1 MAALLLLLP
10 LWMLGTSAY
19 ECPPS
24 NPQCDNVAPNLHKPP
39 EPPVQP
45 PVFGPNVNGINIS
58 DPGLPAVQAKFVQA
72 GFLDATKAPFNA
84 DNTGASDATQA
95 LQAALDFGRAHY
107 LTTFLPGGIYLVSKT
122 LKMIQAEKKFLSTV
136 GDPNCNNMVEVFGQ
150 KPTIKKHCGRTQPYV
165 FQGTVSGTERA
176 KLLVQKDFDFH
187 GYVVQITN
195 PINDNINMNQV
206 MSSIDIVIE
215 AGNSNAMGVYAR
227 GAQGVSVQD
236 VTIFAG
242 DAAVGLDGGAGSG
255 GSHTNVT
262 VIGGVVGMRLSQAQP
277 SPTLSAIRLIN
288 QTGIALLYGHPG
300 RQTLSVVGVSITALP
315 EASGP
320 AISSSNPL
328 SIIDGRLDCPGSK
341 QCTHAINSSG
351 AGSNIYLKNVYFRGF
366 SLALSIGE
374 KSSHPIPVQNASQ
387 WTHVTE
393 LAAGQNVV
401 GSSYAHK
408 STIFLNGIEQEQ
420 NETQS
425 LLVEGVD
432 GQTPSASLIEQHQ
445 FPANFPSWQTPG
457 ACNAKTDYG
466 ANGDLI
472 TDDTKAL
479 QAMLDDPR
487 CDVAFLPKV
496 RVIYFIFIFMLMCL
510 MTAALNL

>member
-1 MAALLLLLP
+1 MGVLRLWLP
-10 LWMLGTSAY
+10 CWVVGTSAY
-19 ECPPS
+19 KCPPF
-24 NPQCDNVAPNLHKPP
+24 NPHCESENDFSHLLKT
-39 EPPVQP
+39 PVQP

-84 DNTGASDATQA
+84 DNTGTSDATHA

-107 LTTFLPGGIYLVSKT
+107 LATFLPGGTYLVSKT
-122 LKMIQAEKKFLSTV
+122 LTMIQAEKKFLSTV
-136 GDPNCNNMVEVFGQ
+136 GAPNCNNMVEKFGQ
-150 KPTIKKHCGRTQPYV
+150 QPTIKQHCGRTQPYV
-165 FQGTVSGTERA
+165 FQGTMSGTERA
-176 KLLVQKDFDFH
+176 KLIVKKGSDFR

-195 PINDNINMNQV
+195 PINENINMNQI

-215 AGNSNAMGVYAR
+215 TGNPNAMGVYAR

-242 DAAVGLDGGAGSG
+242 DAAIGLDGGAGSG

-262 VIGGVVGMRLSQAQP
+262 VIGGVVGMRVSQAQP

-300 RQTLSVVGVSITALP
+300 RQTLSVVGVSITVLP
-315 EASGP
+315 DATGP

-328 SIIDGRLDCPGSK
+328 SLIDGQLDCPGTK
-341 QCTHAINSSG
+341 LCPCAINSSG
-351 AGSNIYLKNVYFRGF
+351 TGSNIYLNNVYFRGF
-366 SLALSIGE
+366 LSALTIGD
-374 KSSHPIPVQNASQ
+374 KSSRPIPVHNTSQ
-387 WTHVTE
+387 WTHVGE
-393 LAAGQNVV
+393 LAAGQDVV

-408 STIFLNGIEQEQ
+408 STIFLNGVEQEQ
-420 NETQS
+420 NDAQS

-432 GQTPSASLIEQHQ
+432 GQSPSASLIEQHQ
-445 FPANFPSWQTPG
+445 LPANFPSWQTTG

-466 ANGDLI
+466 AHGDLV

-479 QAMLDDPR
+479 QAMLDDAK

-496 RVIYFIFIFMLMCL
+496 IDFFDLHVYTCNNRAGEIS
-510 MTAALNL
+510 